1 MQKVRSSSIVTW
13 WTKDADV
20 PILTWAPCELS
31 FAHRHSEPTCLQKV
45 EQSLDQ
51 EDDRNSAKQQVWP
64 LQANRTFGSVSLLM
78 DVKPRILSLL
88 SDWSVVDG
96 FLFSFTKLRKERQN
110 WMNGLGGFNGHKVIK
125 IFSSC
130 CFVGLEKGLEF
141 WHFVPQRRSVWIRRW
156 LKPSNC
162 VHTRTLLSTLLILR
176 YVFSG
181 RHSYTP
187 VGFPECGIF
196 FVFFLQ
202 RMWRWIWWSWRLRTS
217 TLAEATCGDWRKA
230 WWFTLPFISTC
241 FFQHGLVLICF
252 FEFQVSTCAYVTQK
266 VEFAGIR

>member
-1 MQKVRSSSIVTW
+1 MGSLWIIFCPSSLRTHPS
-13 WTKDADV
+13 
-20 PILTWAPCELS
+20 
-31 FAHRHSEPTCLQKV
+31 SEGRAEFGSGRWLEFCK
-45 EQSLDQ
+45 
-51 EDDRNSAKQQVWP
+51 AKQQVWP
-64 LQANRTFGSVSLLM
+64 PFWTFGSVSLLM